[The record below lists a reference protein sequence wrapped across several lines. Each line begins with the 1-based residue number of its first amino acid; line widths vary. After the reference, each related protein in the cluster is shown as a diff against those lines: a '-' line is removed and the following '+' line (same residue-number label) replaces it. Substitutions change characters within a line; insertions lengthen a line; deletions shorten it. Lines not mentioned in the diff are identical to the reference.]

1 MPSATVNW
9 QLELAVAVRR
19 CPLRSQAG
27 KEEEKEREEKEEE
40 KEKQSVIKS
49 NNPHLASKE
58 TQKFLNFKSLAPGV
72 LKNYTVE
79 YLSHSKLIFLNFW
92 LSQSLF

>member
-9 QLELAVAVRR
+9 QLELAVEVRR

-27 KEEEKEREEKEEE
+27 KEEEKERKEKEREEKEEEE

-49 NNPHLASKE
+49 NNPHLAGKE
-58 TQKFLNFKSLAPGV
+58 TQKILNFKSLAPGV
-72 LKNYTVE
+72 LK
-79 YLSHSKLIFLNFW
+79 I
-92 LSQSLF
+92 

>member
-9 QLELAVAVRR
+9 QLELAVEVRR

-27 KEEEKEREEKEEE
+27 KEEEKERKEKEREEKEGE

-49 NNPHLASKE
+49 NNPHLAGKE
-58 TQKFLNFKSLAPGV
+58 TQKILNFKSLAPGV
-72 LKNYTVE
+72 LK
-79 YLSHSKLIFLNFW
+79 I
-92 LSQSLF
+92 

>member
-27 KEEEKEREEKEEE
+27 KEEEKE
-40 KEKQSVIKS
+40 KQSVIKS
-49 NNPHLASKE
+49 NNPHLTSKE

-79 YLSHSKLIFLNFW
+79 YLSHSKN
-92 LSQSLF
+92 